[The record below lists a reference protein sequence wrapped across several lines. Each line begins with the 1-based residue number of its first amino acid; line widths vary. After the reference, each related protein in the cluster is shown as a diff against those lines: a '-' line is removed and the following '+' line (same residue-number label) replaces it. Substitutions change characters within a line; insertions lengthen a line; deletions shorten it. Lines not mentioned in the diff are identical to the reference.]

1 MMPTIQS
8 LRDLLRLVYLHK
20 VVARN
25 TALGVL
31 IAIALGVILL
41 PPRYVSQAR
50 LLVKPS
56 KDSMA
61 APVELQGR
69 TLVSG
74 QPTAQRD
81 AVQDE
86 ISLLKQEKF
95 ALEVASVLLQHERER
110 DQALEASSPM
120 RYRLKQVVAWCGA
133 QLNAL
138 LSSVGLVDKL
148 TPQTRLANRLLD
160 TFKVERE
167 SGSAILNLTLPSR
180 DPALAQSGL
189 QHWLQLYLDERL
201 ALAGTL
207 KVKQFFHN
215 QLNTSTLRLTE
226 LEQQIREIQQ
236 KIGALELSDADRSMQ
251 ARMDELLKQED
262 QLLVRLDGAGARKG
276 VAQQQ
281 LGQLPAEVVSQRTM
295 VSNPNVQRIRDDILA
310 TQIKR
315 EEMLRIYKPDTPQIR
330 LLNKAIEEK
339 EKWVASEVEKRF
351 QQENLSPNAA
361 YSNLAEQVR
370 EQQLNASEIQ
380 ARLHTTQKLL
390 KALIGQRSDLLELGM
405 ERRRLER
412 DWKNEQDNHQ
422 KAQTAFNQAQM
433 EYALEQQLISNV
445 AVVQAADLPAQRSFP
460 KPLQLLALMP
470 FLALAAA
477 LLAVW
482 IAAATDKRP
491 NDGPALARKLGLTLL
506 AQLPLRGNGE
516 GNYADEHYQ
525 REMRLLWAQL
535 RLAQSPDNSRVIAL
549 TSWQADPQ
557 VEQIARDLCALTTA
571 AGSLARLQAD
581 NAPQAQGP
589 EIIFAPLADLRSYPH
604 HLAPLRQAAQV
615 LLVVNAQQDLIQT
628 CEFTTQLLQRSGIE
642 VGGLVLSRRP
652 LALPETL
659 YRALS

>member
-571 AGSLARLQAD
+571 AGSLARLQAC
-581 NAPQAQGP
+581 Q
-589 EIIFAPLADLRSYPH
+589 
-604 HLAPLRQAAQV
+604 
-615 LLVVNAQQDLIQT
+615 
-628 CEFTTQLLQRSGIE
+628 
-642 VGGLVLSRRP
+642 
-652 LALPETL
+652 
-659 YRALS
+659 